1 MKLAEIYE
9 ILNEPRKALDLVMQ
23 GSRPLPLDLLQ
34 TVTCGLYS
42 DRFPKTPRRATRRYG

>member
-23 GSRPLPLDLLQ
+23 GPFPLSPDSDSDSNS
-34 TVTCGLYS
+34 GLYS
-42 DRFPKTPRRATRRYG
+42 D